1 MAPSLWDSQSPSARV
16 ALDWAP
22 TFPRFGAMPKI
33 PGRGLGG
40 IGNLIPG
47 SHSPIPS
54 SHSPIPTFPAFI
66 PTFLHSQ
73 LPFPGPIPSFPAP
86 IPTIPAP
93 IPLFLH
99 SQPTFPH
106 SQLQFP
112 HSLIPSPHSR
122 IPSSHSQLPIPRF
135 LGNAA
140 ILGASGSG
148 ARSAR
153 PRPGPLWIPLE
164 TPRSLLEQ
172 TSGSTTDPGAKNSSG
187 SLSARSFHPE
197 FLRDL
202 PGSGCSA
209 PDPGFGIIPGGASA
223 APPGDSR
230 RKSGASRG
238 RSGAP
243 GRIPMGKAALLAEFQ
258 WGKRS
263 WQNSRQHSWQN
274 SLLEQQGRAGS
285 GSSGVKIPG
294 SEPGLREGTIPG
306 FQFKFQPPGEGGI
319 SWSGNLMERDF
330 HGERISWRGNF
341 VEREFY

>member
-1 MAPSLWDSQSPSARV
+1 MGGRISWEWLRAFGILNPPQPGWPWIGLRP
-16 ALDWAP
+16 
-22 TFPRFGAMPKI
+22 FPDLGPCPKSRGGAWVE
-33 PGRGLGG
+33 LG
-40 IGNLIPG
+40 ISFLA
-47 SHSPIPS
+47 PIPPFPA
-54 SHSPIPTFPAFI
+54 PIPP
-66 PTFLHSQ
+66 FLHSQ
-73 LPFPGPIPSFPAP
+73 VPFPHSQVPSPHSYIPSPHFRIPSSNSHIPSFPAH
-86 IPTIPAP
+86 IPA
-93 IPLFLH
+93 
-99 SQPTFPH
+99 FPA
-106 SQLQFP
+106 P
-112 HSLIPSPHSR
+112 P
-122 IPSSHSQLPIPRF
+122 PIPRF

-140 ILGASGSG
+140 ILGASGRG

-274 SLLEQQGRAGS
+274 SRLEQQGRAGS

-330 HGERISWRGNF
+330 HGEGFS
-341 VEREFY
+341 